1 MTTIY
6 YVDYEGEAGTGDGSS
21 FANRAKSFAA
31 LGSNTQYLGDG
42 DHEVRIKKSPKK
54 NLGSGSVR
62 RRGHWH
68 RNGYDAATLADSSSY
83 WSFSTTQGQTKMRWN
98 NHGLETGDW
107 IEIWGNKWYYN
118 DAAYGDGSTSQVMT
132 NLIGLNGRW
141 RVTCPDTQWIQLDQ
155 YTGHMNSGESDSW
168 STRKITTSDH
178 GKWFDV
184 SGSVVDFP
192 ANNPLPLKEICSN
205 GMGNRVKWTAE
216 SNCTTYDPW
225 YQFSSWN
232 NNTWNGANGAL
243 DRFNITSSMAQNAK
257 CAYFELPATLDLSAY
272 QGVTYELTWYSGSN
286 QIWQG
291 SSAANPK
298 GQFSLRLCTDTA
310 GATSVHTIPIDT
322 SQIVRS
328 SSCRG
333 HVEWELSSG
342 NLNAAIKS
350 VAIYKDG
357 NVVNN
362 ADFAIGNVCA
372 YKTGADRLIHN
383 YKIGLNTTDDD
394 QWYTIKGIDV
404 EKNCLK
410 IATSARYYHQQMYE
424 FGYYGGPLSCRWSD
438 DKTNVDVYSMK
449 SYFAAE
455 DPNGFD
461 GTNGFNT
468 YQNSSGEND
477 KHIVQ
482 WKRFGNGVSATNLKK
497 ISGGWDDTNMSTQ
510 GATDLTWFDGRHAN
524 ASYGGFFTSSSDNTS
539 QGARYQHIDRL
550 GFSLMNTHFGGREGK
565 LSNIHID
572 LAYQVY
578 VYTNEPQTVGF
589 KQWTFTAHPNSDLMA
604 NQNNNTGIYRTEANK
619 ANNYIKAWGG
629 DGSSEWFKM
638 GYGRGVWSELN
649 FEGCYGIYFQGGQNN
664 TSYVNKDN
672 ITVDLLKTGWYGRE
686 QQGVQIAD
694 TMKGMVIKNWESLYN
709 RMQIYSNS
717 EVTIHDFTY
726 DKGTQNSGKYGN
738 SSVGNY
744 CIYWQSPN
752 ITVLGGTTNRR
763 FYFTKAAKLSGIT
776 NTDSQEPSISGDE
789 TEIMFANIN
798 GVAGAGKYL
807 RNGWYIEPE
816 TATRHTASGKAWK
829 LTKTS
834 SSYTP
839 KFTLAKVAVA
849 GSGTV
854 TAKVWVYRTVSGT
867 GTYAILRIPSD
878 TTLGLTSST
887 ELNSTNGAANQ
898 WYELSVTAQPT
909 TAGIMDIELELHDD
923 TNSGFIIFDDMTI
936 TQT

>member
-54 NLGSGSVR
+54 DLGSGSVR

-68 RNGYDAATLADSSSY
+68 RWGYDAGAMESSSSY
-83 WSFSTTQGQTKMRWN
+83 WEFSTTQGQTKFLRS
-98 NHGLETGDW
+98 NHGMVTGDW
-107 IEIWGNKWYYN
+107 IEIWGNKWYYT
-118 DAAYGDGSTSQVMT
+118 DAAYGDGSATQQMG

-141 RVTCPDTQWIQLDQ
+141 QITCPDGNWIKLDN
-155 YTGHMNSGESDSW
+155 YTGHMNSSTSDSW
-168 STRKITTSDH
+168 STRKIQTSTN

-184 SGSVVDFP
+184 SGSVVNFP

-216 SNCTTYDPW
+216 SNCTTYDPF
-225 YQFSSWN
+225 YEFSSWN
-232 NNTWNGANGAL
+232 NNTWNGANGAV
-243 DRFNITSSMAQNAK
+243 DRFQITSSMAQNAK
-257 CAYFELPATLDLSAY
+257 CAYFELPATLDLSSY
-272 QGVTYELTWYSGSN
+272 QGVTFELTWYNGSN
-286 QIWQG
+286 ETWKG
-291 SSAANPK
+291 TDANNPK
-298 GQFSLRLCTDTA
+298 GQYSLRLCTDTA

-322 SQIVRS
+322 TKINKSTS
-328 SSCRG
+328 TRG

-342 NLNAAIKS
+342 NLDNAIKS

-357 NVVNN
+357 DVANSCE
-362 ADFAIGNVCA
+362 FGIGNVCA
-372 YKTGADRLIHN
+372 YKTGTDRLTHN

-404 EKNCLK
+404 ANNCIKL
-410 IATSARYYHQQMYE
+410 ATCGRYFHQQMYE

-438 DKTNVDVYSMK
+438 DLTNVNVYSLK
-449 SYFAAE
+449 SYYAAE
-455 DPNGFD
+455 EPNGFD
-461 GTNGFNT
+461 GTSGF
-468 YQNSSGEND
+468 YQNQNQSNQDSKGL
-477 KHIVQ
+477 VQ
-482 WKRFGNGVSATNLKK
+482 WKRFGNGPSLSNLKK

-524 ASYGGFFTSSSDNTS
+524 HSYMGFHNSSADQST
-539 QGARYQHIDRL
+539 QGARHQHIDRL
-550 GFSLMNTHFGGREGK
+550 GFSLMYMGWGGREGK
-565 LSNIHID
+565 MSNIHMD
-572 LAYQVY
+572 LISYCY
-578 VYTNEPQTVGF
+578 IYIYDPQAVGI
-589 KQWTFTAHPNSDLMA
+589 KQWTFTAYPNQELLS
-604 NQNNNTGIYRTEANK
+604 NQYGNGTYRTEANK
-619 ANNYIKAWGG
+619 AENYIKAWGG
-629 DGSSEWFKM
+629 DAQEWFKL
-638 GYGRGVWSELN
+638 GYARGVWSELN
-649 FEGCYGIYFQGGQNN
+649 FECCYGLEIQGGQNN

-672 ITVDLLKTGWYGRE
+672 ITIDLLKTGWYGRE
-686 QQGVQIAD
+686 QHGVSVSN
-694 TMKGMVIKNWESLYN
+694 TMKGMVIKDWKSLYN
-709 RMQIYSNS
+709 YMNISSNS

-738 SSVGNY
+738 SSIGNY

-763 FYFTKAAKLSGIT
+763 FYFGKSAKLSGIT
-776 NTDSQEPSISGDE
+776 NTDSEVDQLSGDE
-789 TEIMFANIN
+789 TEIMLANQN
-798 GVAGAGKYL
+798 GVAGAGKYQ
-807 RNGWYIEPE
+807 RNGWNIQPE
-816 TATRHTASGKAWK
+816 TTIRHTASGKAWK

-834 SSYTP
+834 GSYTP

-909 TAGIMDIELELHDD
+909 TAGIMDIDLELADD